1 MAPFVVAL
9 AGKGGTGKTTLAG
22 LVVRSMRRAGRVPVL
37 AVDADPNTSLDAAL
51 GLRPARTIS
60 DVVDATHGMR
70 DVPGNIPKST
80 YLELQLEDCL
90 AEGKGVDLVAMG
102 RPEGPE
108 CYCASNHLLR
118 NHLDKLMGAYRSV
131 VVDNEAGMEHLSRRT
146 TRDVDLL
153 LVVSDPTLIGIRTA
167 LRIRALVGE
176 LSLAVRAS
184 ALVVNRVAVLPGPV
198 EEALAAGGMRVVG
211 LVPEDPLVASFELEG
226 RPLLDLPDDSAAV
239 AAVERMLTAAELQGA
254 SL

>member
-1 MAPFVVAL
+1 MPYVVAL
-9 AGKGGTGKTTLAG
+9 AGKGGTGKTTVAG
-22 LVVRSMRRAGRVPVL
+22 LLVRWLRRSGRVPVL
-37 AVDADPNTSLDAAL
+37 AVDADPNTSLDATL

-60 DVVDATHGMR
+60 DVIDATHGMR
-70 DVPGNIPKST
+70 DVPGNVPKST
-80 YLELQLEDCL
+80 YLEYQLEDCL
-90 AEGKGVDLVAMG
+90 AEGRGVDLVAMG

-118 NHLDKLMGAYRSV
+118 THLDRLMGAYRSV

-176 LSLAVRAS
+176 LKLTVRDS
-184 ALVVNRVAVLPGPV
+184 VLVVNRATALPEPVAGALV
-198 EEALAAGGMRVVG
+198 EGGLRLVG
-211 LVPEDPLVASFELEG
+211 LVPDDPLVATFELEG
-226 RPLLDLPDDSAAV
+226 RPLLELPDDSPAV
-239 AAVERMLTAAELQGA
+239 EAVERMFATAELQGA
-254 SL
+254 IR